1 VGEYDVELRGVTRIL
16 GGRRVVDGVDLS
28 IRRGEFF
35 ALLGPSGCGK
45 TTMLR
50 MISGFD
56 APDEGQVLL
65 DGRDTL
71 GLPPHRRNVNMVF
84 QNYALF
90 PHLSVGGNV
99 AFGPKLKGKPGIPD
113 LVAKALAQVRLEK
126 YEERRPA
133 TLSGGEQQRVALA
146 RAIVNGPRV
155 LLLDEPLGA
164 LDRKLRM
171 GLQEELRRLQRE
183 LRMTFLYVTHD
194 QEEALSMSDRIAV
207 MRNGRIEQVGSPV
220 AIYDR
225 PANRFVAEFVGTA
238 NLFEGTGDGKLLR
251 TEDGWVF
258 PCAESGPAAAL
269 LRPEQFRFG
278 GDGRPA
284 TVEETLY
291 LGATT
296 RILLRA
302 GDRRIVAENDDIDFR
317 PGAEVRV
324 SFAPEDSRI
333 LPR

>member
-1 VGEYDVELRGVTRIL
+1 VGEHDVELRGVTRIL
-16 GGRRVVDGVDLS
+16 GGRRVVDGVTLS

-35 ALLGPSGCGK
+35 SLLGPSGCGK
-45 TTMLR
+45 TTLLR

-56 APDEGQVLL
+56 APDEGEVLL
-65 DGRDTL
+65 GGKETR
-71 GLPPHRRNVNMVF
+71 GVPPHRRDVNLVF

-90 PHLSVGGNV
+90 PHLSVGENV
-99 AFGPKLKGKPGIPD
+99 AFGPKLRGRPGIPD
-113 LVAKALAQVRLEK
+113 LVAKALQRVRLAS

-164 LDRKLRM
+164 LDRKLRK
-171 GLQEELRRLQRE
+171 GLQEELRRLHRE
-183 LRMTFLYVTHD
+183 LGMTFLYVTHD

-207 MRNGRIEQVGSPV
+207 MRNGRIEQVGTPV
-220 AIYDR
+220 EIYDR
-225 PANRFVAEFVGTA
+225 PENRFVAEFVGTA
-238 NLFEGTGDGKLLR
+238 NLFEGDADGNVLR
-251 TEDGWVF
+251 TADGWEF
-258 PCAESGPAAAL
+258 PCAATGPAAAL
-269 LRPEQFRFG
+269 LRPEQLRFG
-278 GDGRPA
+278 PEGRSA

-296 RILLRA
+296 RVLLRA
-302 GDRRIVAENDDIDFR
+302 GDRTLVAENDDIDVR

-324 SFAPEDSRI
+324 SFAPGDSRI